1 MIRFQAIGTKRRLT
15 CLVYQQSGQLQRERS
30 PVIHEG
36 PGNRQ
41 PPWPIS
47 QSKKRPMEKKKTP
60 KALFP
65 SRNLNEH
72 LIRGYYNQGQMGRL
86 SLQLRLTLD
95 QYFYTDLQS
104 TTKRDDDQVV
114 YRYTKNYQGGI
125 DAKMF
130 SEQPLEF
137 TSTCYLPV

>member
-1 MIRFQAIGTKRRLT
+1 
-15 CLVYQQSGQLQRERS
+15 
-30 PVIHEG
+30 
-36 PGNRQ
+36 
-41 PPWPIS
+41 
-47 QSKKRPMEKKKTP
+47 MEKKKTP

-137 TSTCYLPV
+137 TSTCYLLV